1 MNENLKRTIL
11 VCCETGCIANGS
23 LEVAASLKAKVAE
36 LGENANASV
45 ETLVKQTGC
54 IGFCGR
60 GPLVRIMP
68 DDISYYRVR
77 PKDID
82 EIIASLGGEPVERL
96 LHRLDD
102 GARITAQ
109 NENPFYAPQI
119 KLALRNVGTIES
131 GSLDDFQAHGGY
143 AALEK
148 ALTMTPEQ
156 IISEVEKS
164 GMRGRGGAGYP
175 TGRKWRQAAE
185 NENFPKY
192 IIMNGDEG
200 DPGAFMDRSM
210 LEGDPHSVLEGIAIC
225 ALAIGSERAFLYIRD
240 EYPSALQRMKTA
252 VADAE
257 SAGILGDSILGSG
270 KALHIEVIRGGGAF
284 VCGESSAMI
293 ASIEGGVGEPR
304 GRYIHSTEEGLWG
317 KPTILNNVET
327 FINIPL
333 IINEGGERYAEIGTE
348 DSKGTKVF
356 ALVGQVKR
364 TGLVEVPMGTTLREV
379 IFDVGGGIPG
389 KHSFKAVHT
398 GGPSGG
404 CLPETLLDVQVD
416 FDSLTSHG
424 SMMGSGG
431 MVVMD
436 ETTCMVEAARYNVE
450 FLAKEC
456 CGKCAPCREGLR
468 WLLDILTDI
477 CEGRGTEAD
486 LVLIE
491 EICETLRL
499 ASRCALGKTAENP
512 VITTLKYFRDE
523 YLAHIREK
531 RCPAGVC
538 GMGVEQ

>member
-1 MNENLKRTIL
+1 
-11 VCCETGCIANGS
+11 
-23 LEVAASLKAKVAE
+23 
-36 LGENANASV
+36 
-45 ETLVKQTGC
+45 
-54 IGFCGR
+54 
-60 GPLVRIMP
+60 
-68 DDISYYRVR
+68 
-77 PKDID
+77 
-82 EIIASLGGEPVERL
+82 
-96 LHRLDD
+96 
-102 GARITAQ
+102 
-109 NENPFYAPQI
+109 
-119 KLALRNVGTIES
+119 
-131 GSLDDFQAHGGY
+131 
-143 AALEK
+143 
-148 ALTMTPEQ
+148 MTPEE

-164 GMRGRGGAGYP
+164 GLRGRGGAGYL
-175 TGRKWRQAAE
+175 TGRKWRQAAAHE
-185 NENFPKY
+185 SFPKY
-192 IIMNGDEG
+192 VIMNGDEG

-225 ALAIGSERAFLYIRD
+225 ALAVGAEQAFLYIRD
-240 EYPSALQRMKTA
+240 EYPRALQRMKTA
-252 VADAE
+252 IADAE
-257 SAGILGDSILGSG
+257 RAGILGASLLGSS

-293 ASIEGGVGEPR
+293 ASIEGSVGEPR
-304 GRYIHSTEEGLWG
+304 GRYVHSTEEGLWG

-333 IINEGGERYAEIGTE
+333 IINEGGERYAQTGTE
-348 DSKGTKVF
+348 HSKGTKVF
-356 ALVGQVKR
+356 ALVGQVRR
-364 TGLVEVPMGTTLREV
+364 TGLVEVPMGTALREV

-404 CLPETLLDVQVD
+404 CLPESLLDLPVD

-456 CGKCAPCREGLR
+456 CGKCVPCREGLR
-468 WLLDILTDI
+468 WLLSILTGI

-486 LVLIE
+486 LDLIE
-491 EICETLRL
+491 DICETLRL

-512 VITTLKYFRDE
+512 VVTTLKYFREE
-523 YLAHIREK
+523 YLAHILEK

-538 GMGVEQ
+538 GMGVE